1 MDTNS
6 FKRVA
11 IAAILLAATGCVTQ
25 SYENDN
31 STPVIQN
38 EATNNEI
45 AMTRISLGLGYLK
58 MGNTTQA
65 KLNLEKA
72 KRFAPNLVQVHTAFA
87 HYYDTV
93 SEPELAIKSYEKAL
107 SLKNDDADTLNNY
120 GVFLCKQEKYPEAEQ
135 QFLKAIAV
143 PSYLLVS
150 QSYQNLALCQLKAHH
165 FEKAEQYL
173 VKAIQHSPSSAAALY
188 QMARLQY
195 IKGDYAQ
202 AKYYFKRYEKATRRF
217 SAEGLT
223 LGFKIHQKQHD
234 NTTAKNYATMMVK
247 MFPASFQAKQYLLNE
262 LEEIEADEVAR
273 IYRATVHDEKAQK
286 KRVVRL
292 APKINSDSLS
302 VAPPASEQ
310 QMDKP
315 KIAKTV
321 TEKKNT
327 EIEQSSQTSESGDLD
342 KVPMHIVEKG
352 QSLYAISIMY
362 NIHMKTLE
370 KWNHISRNDVLSIG
384 DIIYLADPNQ
394 SPATQE

>member
-6 FKRVA
+6 FKPVA
-11 IAAILLAATGCVTQ
+11 IAAILFAATGCVTQ

-72 KRFAPNLVQVHTAFA
+72 KRFAPNLVQVYTAFA

-93 SEPELAIKSYEKAL
+93 SETELAIASYEKAL

-120 GVFLCKQEKYPEAEQ
+120 GVFLCKQENYQEAER

-150 QSYQNLALCQLKAHH
+150 QSYQNLALCQLKAHK

-173 VKAIQHSPSSAAALY
+173 VKAIQHSPSSATALY

-195 IKGDYAQ
+195 IKGDYEQ
-202 AKYYFKRYEKATRRF
+202 AKLYFKRYEKATRRF

-223 LGFKIHQKQHD
+223 LGYKIHQKQFD
-234 NTTAKNYATMMVK
+234 KKTAKNYATMMVK

-262 LEEIEADEVAR
+262 LEEIEADEVAK
-273 IYRATVHDEKAQK
+273 IYRATLHDAKDKK

-292 APKINSDSLS
+292 APKTNSEPL
-302 VAPPASEQ
+302 PAERSESQ
-310 QMDKP
+310 RQLDKP
-315 KIAKTV
+315 KSAETITA
-321 TEKKNT
+321 KKN
-327 EIEQSSQTSESGDLD
+327 IEMKQSSQANASDNIV
-342 KVPMHIVEKG
+342 KVPMHTVEKG
-352 QSLYAISIMY
+352 QSLFAISVMY
-362 NIHMKTLE
+362 NIQMKTLE

-394 SPATQE
+394 SAATQE